1 MTDFSLIS
9 QRHTAVTQ
17 HSMVIFAQ
25 VAVCS
30 EKDQFKLYSECFIKD
45 ICIKLHFLQ

>member
-17 HSMVIFAQ
+17 HSMVVFVKAT
-25 VAVCS
+25 VRS
-30 EKDQFKLYSECFIKD
+30 EKDQFKL
-45 ICIKLHFLQ
+45 